1 MLRGYISRGKD
12 YNSPIFSEKKEI
24 PMKIVHII
32 FLFFL
37 AVPFVEIYL
46 LLQLGGI
53 VGILPTVLLVVF
65 TAVLGAWLL
74 RQQGFKTWQRLQEN
88 LGKGSIP
95 AYEMIEG
102 PILLVGGALLL
113 TPGFFTDALGFACLI
128 PQVRRKF
135 AKHMIENH
143 LINMQT
149 GSPFQPQKPQDNNV
163 IEGEFKKEE

>member
-1 MLRGYISRGKD
+1 
-12 YNSPIFSEKKEI
+12 
-24 PMKIVHII
+24 MKIAQIV

-37 AVPFVEIYL
+37 TVPFVEIYL

-53 VGILPTVLLVVF
+53 VGVLPTVLLVVF

-74 RQQGFKTWQRLQEN
+74 RQQGFKTWKRLQEN
-88 LGKGSIP
+88 LAKGAIP

-128 PQVRRKF
+128 PQVRGKF
-135 AKHMIENH
+135 AKYVIENH
-143 LINMQT
+143 LINVQS
-149 GSPFQPQKPQDNNV
+149 GSPFQAKAAKDDNI
-163 IEGEFKKEE
+163 IEGEFKKEK

>member
-1 MLRGYISRGKD
+1 
-12 YNSPIFSEKKEI
+12 
-24 PMKIVHII
+24 MKIVQVI

-37 AVPFVEIYL
+37 IVPFVEIYL
-46 LLQLGGI
+46 LLKLGGI

-74 RQQGFKTWQRLQEN
+74 RKQGFATWQRLQEN
-88 LGKGSIP
+88 LAKGVVP

-128 PQVRRKF
+128 PQVRKKF
-135 AKHMIENH
+135 AKYVIENR
-143 LINMQT
+143 LINVQT
-149 GSPFQPQKPQDNNV
+149 GSPFQKPKPKGDNV
-163 IEGEFKKEE
+163 LEGEFERKDD

>member
-1 MLRGYISRGKD
+1 
-12 YNSPIFSEKKEI
+12 
-24 PMKIVHII
+24 MKVVQIV

-37 AVPFVEIYL
+37 TVPFVEIYL

-74 RQQGFKTWQRLQEN
+74 RQQGFSTWQRLQSN
-88 LGKGSIP
+88 LAKGKVP

-135 AKHMIENH
+135 AKYLIENH
-143 LINMQT
+143 LVNIQS
-149 GSPFQPQKPQDNNV
+149 GSPFQKPETKPANV